1 MAVVCTLMIMHDFEC
16 RRRQTCYKHSK
27 SLQSPYQKC
36 IYIWGKEPDPI
47 GSNEPSVFRTKIYK
61 WNPSDPSKR
70 HTLTLRHLWRRV
82 TTDIQ
87 YCVAYER
94 FMFVLVVI
102 ASIVFVTLCVC
113 GVGVVYLIRSNN
125 KMMKDVDHVVSMGAN
140 HAIDNVNAIED
151 VQYDLG
157 NDSKATMP
165 NQTNVDDESQAG
177 DEDIIAGVN
186 TLGVSRPPLNKV
198 AM

>member
-94 FMFVLVVI
+94 
-102 ASIVFVTLCVC
+102 
-113 GVGVVYLIRSNN
+113 SNN